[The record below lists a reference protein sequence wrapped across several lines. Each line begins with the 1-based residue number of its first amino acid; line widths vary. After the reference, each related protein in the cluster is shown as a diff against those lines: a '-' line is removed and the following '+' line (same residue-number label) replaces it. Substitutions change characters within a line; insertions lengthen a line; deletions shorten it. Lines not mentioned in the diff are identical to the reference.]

1 MEIQV
6 EMMIL
11 GAIAAGTAVT
21 IGIARAEA
29 GAFQSWSPA
38 LAPKRLGRGRIEH

>member
-29 GAFQSWSPA
+29 GVFQTLSPA
-38 LAPKRLGRGRIEH
+38 LAPEHLDRGQIER